1 MRAPEWCRVGER
13 RIERSGRRVLYS
25 LHMLFSSR
33 LNYRRSN
40 AIESINFILSPHA
53 RALTRQLL
61 GSKST
66 AKRQI
71 IGTALLDAL
80 SDLARIDIV
89 RLKVSAAKQ
98 WHKKRRGRVVFK
110 QYGFYRPK
118 SHYIYVNN
126 RTAVR
131 GQTVAGKTFLN
142 TLLHE
147 WLHHYDY
154 KKLGLR
160 SIHTR
165 GFYARLRD
173 LKEKLICP

>member
-1 MRAPEWCRVGER
+1 
-13 RIERSGRRVLYS
+13 
-25 LHMLFSSR
+25 MLSSR
-33 LNYRRSN
+33 QNYRQSN
-40 AIESINFILSPHA
+40 LIETVAFPISD
-53 RALTRQLL
+53 RAKKITAKLL

-66 AKRQI
+66 GKRQTI
-71 IGTALLDAL
+71 ATALLDEL
-80 SDLARIDIV
+80 SDQARIDIV
-89 RLKVSAAKQ
+89 RLKISSAKQ

-173 LKEKLICP
+173 LKGKLTYS